1 MISDRVK
8 QKCEK
13 LLLEQKQN
21 VLGQIK
27 IQTNLEKE
35 QVNQIVEE
43 LSNYDNHPGD
53 QGSELF
59 EREKNIALNEH
70 SIQEI
75 EDINLA
81 LKAIENGTY
90 GICKTCGTEISE
102 ERLVALPTAL
112 YCINHAKTS
121 DENRRP
127 LEEQVLDPNIIN
139 RKSKA
144 DEDESTAFDA
154 EDTWQSV
161 DEYGSSNSPSDF
173 YQEKE
178 SYSNMHVNSDKDYG
192 TTEEMDNIAQTD
204 ISGKNKINR
213 KNKK

>member
-1 MISDRVK
+1 MISDKVK

-21 VLGQIK
+21 VLSQIK

-59 EREKNIALNEH
+59 EREKNVALNEH

-75 EDINLA
+75 EEINLA
-81 LKAIENGTY
+81 LKAIQNGSY
-90 GICKTCGTEISE
+90 GICKTFGVEISE
-102 ERLVALPTAL
+102 ERLLALPATL

-127 LEEQVLDPNIIN
+127 LEEDVLDPNIIN
-139 RKSKA
+139 RKSEA
-144 DEDESTAFDA
+144 NEDESTAFDA
-154 EDTWQSV
+154 EDTWQAV
-161 DEYGSSNSPSDF
+161 DEYGSSNTPSDF

-192 TTEEMDNIAQTD
+192 TIEEMDNIARTD
-204 ISGKNKINR
+204 ISGKSEINR